1 MKKKQPGDLA
11 MDLLKLAVQRISYF
25 EENPSHLAW
34 VMMHYSGLLR
44 IGRVLSEDWTNP
56 KDAILDL
63 KDITQAQQDLI
74 YDAWGVTVSNDPE
87 FNDVALPLEGK
98 PYKTMNEWLKLKL
111 DPKYRYKSIYR
122 DRISVY
128 DHLLCSIGTGMKWVE
143 KDGVSYIADVGPA
156 GVNEALF
163 AGYTR
168 VGPKVAPEIRREVLN
183 IADQYGISAY
193 IQKMI
198 ANGKKAARGWKWEPK
213 GKTCVLVPPHQTTLK
228 RLQRLI
234 GREALQK
241 AGLISPAGSTFGD
254 YYPMSREYS
263 NLMQMPKNAHPSY
276 LHAGLRIAAEILLS
290 PTAEERNVKLAWRF
304 YKRTVYGLTWNPK
317 DLLGHLSERPGRL
330 PATQTCTKPVF
341 KVGDWVAVSQSR
353 RPEIGIVTRLAKSK
367 KDCQEAKMVGSRL
380 IGTGRR
386 CAPWLWEVDVTVYT
400 LSGKMLKKLH
410 GDWHGRWL
418 KIKPPKFP
426 IQPDERG
433 DWHNSV
439 AAVYY
444 PYPVPENTVE
454 RWLQLKKA
462 AKKRS

>member
-1 MKKKQPGDLA
+1 
-11 MDLLKLAVQRISYF
+11 
-25 EENPSHLAW
+25 
-34 VMMHYSGLLR
+34 
-44 IGRVLSEDWTNP
+44 
-56 KDAILDL
+56 
-63 KDITQAQQDLI
+63 
-74 YDAWGVTVSNDPE
+74 
-87 FNDVALPLEGK
+87 
-98 PYKTMNEWLKLKL
+98 
-111 DPKYRYKSIYR
+111 
-122 DRISVY
+122 
-128 DHLLCSIGTGMKWVE
+128 
-143 KDGVSYIADVGPA
+143 
-156 GVNEALF
+156 
-163 AGYTR
+163 
-168 VGPKVAPEIRREVLN
+168 
-183 IADQYGISAY
+183 
-193 IQKMI
+193 
-198 ANGKKAARGWKWEPK
+198 
-213 GKTCVLVPPHQTTLK
+213 
-228 RLQRLI
+228 
-234 GREALQK
+234 
-241 AGLISPAGSTFGD
+241 
-254 YYPMSREYS
+254 MSREYS

-400 LSGKMLKKLH
+400 LSGKMLKKLK

-433 DWHNSV
+433 DWHNSL